1 MMRKTLLVLKTEIIN
16 TFTRRSFLFL
26 TFGLPIVGF
35 LLFTVVSNL
44 NEKSKESIESI
55 ISAPAPSQEAEGYV
69 DYSGVIQSLPS
80 NIEEGRLIAYATEEE
95 ALQALAKEEV
105 SAFYVIPEDVI
116 DSGEIILVKTDF
128 NPLSI
133 DSEDRVIHWTFKVNL
148 LGGDENLTSQINN
161 PLNLSRVPLE
171 PTIKRGDD
179 SLLAYMIPYATT
191 MLFYFVILGSA
202 SMLLN
207 SVAKEKENQVIE
219 VLLLSVSPRQLLSG
233 KIIGLG
239 ITGLLQTLIYTG
251 VMYSLLSLS
260 GRNSITMANFDL
272 PPSIL
277 GWGVVFFLL
286 GYTIYASLMAGLGAL
301 VPNMREA
308 SQATFVVIMPL
319 IIPMMFMTA
328 LIKEPQG
335 TMSVVLSLFPLTAP
349 VAMMTRMAA
358 SIVPVWQPLVAVGLM
373 IITAVLILRMVSGLF
388 RAQTLLSG
396 QEFKIGL
403 FFKALVGK
411 A

>member
-1 MMRKTLLVLKTEIIN
+1 MRKTLLVLKTEIIN

-35 LLFTVVSNL
+35 LLFTVVSNM
-44 NEKSKESIESI
+44 NERSRETLGSI

-80 NIEEGRLIAYATEEE
+80 DIEEGRLIAYATEEE
-95 ALQALAKEEV
+95 ALQALANEEV
-105 SAFYVIPEDVI
+105 FAFYVIPEDVI
-116 DSGEIILVKTDF
+116 DRGEIILIKPDF
-128 NPLSI
+128 SPLSQ

-148 LGGDENLTSQINN
+148 LGGDENLTSQLNN

-171 PTIKRGDD
+171 PTIKRGDN

-191 MLFYFVILGSA
+191 MLFYFIILGSA

-260 GRNSITMANFDL
+260 GRNSITVANFDL

-301 VPNMREA
+301 VPNVREA

-349 VAMMTRMAA
+349 IAMMTRMAG

-373 IITAVLILRMVSGLF
+373 IITAVLILRMVAGLF

-403 FFKALVGK
+403 FFKALGGK